1 MQDEKLTQMKDQAVD
16 LNEAM
21 AERAKE
27 QAEQEAREQAAMQA
41 AAQAWDKGM
50 RRMFKGIMPASTRRI
65 FARAE
70 IDRQERADARLG

>member
-21 AERAKE
+21 AQRAKE
-27 QAEQEAREQAAMQA
+27 QAEQDAREQAAMQA
-41 AAQAWDKGM
+41 AVKAWEKGM
-50 RRMFKGIMPASTRRI
+50 RRMFKGILPANHRRF

-70 IDRQERADARLG
+70 IARQERAEA